1 MARDN
6 SPLERQKRQLERK
19 LGQRASYDRILVVS
33 EGSKTEPNYFKEI
46 RIAHRLQTTN
56 VAVQP
61 SKFGTGPIQVVQ
73 YAKFLFENGDRQKQI
88 QPRAFEHVFAVFDR
102 DDHQTYF
109 EALKLAERLD
119 GNLRNSNKQPI
130 RFRAIASVP
139 CFELWLLL
147 HYTEAHAPLHRD
159 VVLQRVKEYI
169 PEYEKGSKN
178 AFSITRERLT
188 TATQRALLLSER
200 FNAYAAPEPF
210 TGVHELVTQ
219 LTSLRG

>member
-1 MARDN
+1 
-6 SPLERQKRQLERK
+6 
-19 LGQRASYDRILVVS
+19 
-33 EGSKTEPNYFKEI
+33 
-46 RIAHRLQTTN
+46 
-56 VAVQP
+56 
-61 SKFGTGPIQVVQ
+61 VQ

-88 QPRAFEHVFAVFDR
+88 QPRAFEQVFAVFDR

-119 GNLRNSNKQPI
+119 ENLRNSNKQPV

-147 HYTEAHAPLHRD
+147 HYADAHAPLHRD

-169 PEYEKGSKN
+169 PQYEKGSKN

-188 TATQRALLLSER
+188 IATQRALLLSER
-200 FNAYAAPEPF
+200 FSAHSAPEPF
-210 TGVHELVTQ
+210 TGIHELVTL
-219 LTSLRG
+219 LTTLRS